1 MKRVSI
7 FCVFVFI
14 SVFSF
19 VNYSS
24 ALIISEIQFDPVGS
38 DTDREWLEIFND
50 TGGSVDLTQ
59 SKFFENN
66 TNHAIEVATGD
77 KNLLSGEYAVLVQD
91 LNKFKTDF
99 PDYVGKIFKS
109 SFSLSNTGEVLSLKD
124 KDGNILNTV
133 NYSPASTGAGNGST
147 IVFDGANY
155 VKSLPTPGTGTLSIN
170 ATATTTSNTA
180 TTTVPNTS
188 TTSANATDAN
198 GNFVSPIY
206 YHRSYWPESEKIYVD
221 AGGNRIS
228 VAGVDVAFEGK
239 VTTLE
244 QKPITNV
251 NYFWSFGDGEEAEGK
266 NVFHAYKYSGEY
278 TVDLDVYA
286 NGGKNS
292 CRIYVKVVEP
302 ELSIKL
308 GNEKGEK
315 IVEIANNTKDEVDIG
330 KFVVKSFGGEFEHAS
345 ALSKHLSI
353 MPRKSVKLSQS
364 TLKFATSTQ
373 WVSLN
378 FPNGQELAVS
388 HKNQFDVA
396 STSSISVKVFSK
408 QDFEKQNIPKV
419 VAKAQ
424 TKVLTT
430 KKKMLTSENPKK
442 DVTIDTSHTN
452 TFVIENKQDSFVN
465 NLLNYF
471 GI

>member
-1 MKRVSI
+1 LSQIRGAGKPFTV
-7 FCVFVFI
+7 
-14 SVFSF
+14 
-19 VNYSS
+19 
-24 ALIISEIQFDPVGS
+24 
-38 DTDREWLEIFND
+38 
-50 TGGSVDLTQ
+50 
-59 SKFFENN
+59 SKFYTASLGEKANLRADLKNWRGRDFTDEELAGFE
-66 TNHAIEVATGD
+66 A
-77 KNLLSGEYAVLVQD
+77 K
-91 LNKFKTDF
+91 
-99 PDYVGKIFKS
+99 
-109 SFSLSNTGEVLSLKD
+109 
-124 KDGNILNTV
+124 NILGK
-133 NYSPASTGAGNGST
+133 PCM
-147 IVFDGANY
+147 
-155 VKSLPTPGTGTLSIN
+155 LSVVE
-170 ATATTTSNTA
+170 T
-180 TTTVPNTS
+180 
-188 TTSANATDAN
+188 
-198 GNFVSPIY
+198 
-206 YHRSYWPESEKIYVD
+206 ESE
-221 AGGNRIS
+221 
-228 VAGVDVAFEGK
+228 GK
-239 VTTLE
+239 T
-244 QKPITNV
+244 
-251 NYFWSFGDGEEAEGK
+251 
-266 NVFHAYKYSGEY
+266 YS
-278 TVDLDVYA
+278 
-286 NGGKNS
+286 N
-292 CRIYVKVVEP
+292 
-302 ELSIKL
+302 
-308 GNEKGEK
+308 
-315 IVEIANNTKDEVDIG
+315 IANNTKDEVDIG